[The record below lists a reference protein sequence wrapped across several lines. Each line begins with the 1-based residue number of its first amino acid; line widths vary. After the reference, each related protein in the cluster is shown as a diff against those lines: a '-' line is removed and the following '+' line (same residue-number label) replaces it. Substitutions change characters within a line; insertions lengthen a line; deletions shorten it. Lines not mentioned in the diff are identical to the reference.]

1 MNFSG
6 YLWIGLG
13 GALGSMLRA
22 FISLSINSQFPWAT
36 VLVNVLGSFLIGL
49 AIGHETASGDWAH
62 HARAV
67 VVFGFCGGF
76 TTFSTFSLQTFKQFE
91 AGHYSAAALH
101 IVLTLVACLV
111 AVAVGVKLGKT
122 VF

>member
-1 MNFSG
+1 MNLSI
-6 YLWIGLG
+6 YLLIGLG

-22 FISLSINSQFPWAT
+22 FISFSLNSQFPWAT
-36 VLVNVLGSFLIGL
+36 LLVNVLGSLIIGL
-49 AIGHETASGDWAH
+49 AIGHETVSGDWAH

-67 VVFGFCGGF
+67 VIFGFCGGF
-76 TTFSTFSLQTFKQFE
+76 TTFSTFSLQTFKQLE
-91 AGHYSAAALH
+91 SGDYGAAVLNIALS
-101 IVLTLVACLV
+101 LVVCLL